1 MEHLLQQQLLRVQQR
16 QKHQADKKRTE
27 RQFEV
32 GQSVFVKLQPY
43 VQSSVAHR
51 VNQKLSYRYFGP
63 FQIIQRIGA
72 AAYKLRMPADSSVH
86 PVFHVSQ
93 LKLAIGSSVQ
103 VSSDIPSPPSSFQ
116 YPLKILQR
124 HHVPNHNSDHI
135 LVHWSEW
142 PEHLAAWE
150 DEQALKLTFPA
161 APAWG
166 QAGSQG
172 RRNVTVPE
180 DTGDARGKEEDG
192 RSLVELGTGS
202 STSRRPVRQT
212 KPNKRYRGPEWKTS
226 P

>member
-116 YPLKILQR
+116 YPLKILQ
-124 HHVPNHNSDHI
+124 
-135 LVHWSEW
+135 
-142 PEHLAAWE
+142 
-150 DEQALKLTFPA
+150 
-161 APAWG
+161 
-166 QAGSQG
+166 
-172 RRNVTVPE
+172 
-180 DTGDARGKEEDG
+180 
-192 RSLVELGTGS
+192 
-202 STSRRPVRQT
+202 
-212 KPNKRYRGPEWKTS
+212 
-226 P
+226 

>member
-1 MEHLLQQQLLRVQQR
+1 M
-16 QKHQADKKRTE
+16 
-27 RQFEV
+27 

-72 AAYKLRMPADSSVH
+72 AAYKLRLPADSSVH

-124 HHVPNHNSDHI
+124 HHVPNHNSNRI

-161 APAWG
+161 VPAWG
-166 QAGSQG
+166 QGDSQG
-172 RRNVTVPE
+172 QRNVMVPE
-180 DTGDARGKEEDG
+180 DTGE
-192 RSLVELGTGS
+192 RS
-202 STSRRPVRQT
+202 
-212 KPNKRYRGPEWKTS
+212 
-226 P
+226 